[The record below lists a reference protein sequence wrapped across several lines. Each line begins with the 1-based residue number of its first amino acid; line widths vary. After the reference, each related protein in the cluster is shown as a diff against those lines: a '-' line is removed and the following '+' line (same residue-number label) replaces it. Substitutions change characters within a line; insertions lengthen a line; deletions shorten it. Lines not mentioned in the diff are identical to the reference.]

1 MTVRTL
7 FGCVAR
13 VGTIATMGVIR
24 EQVGFAPVV
33 DTGVA
38 IAESRNAGSDSAR
51 GFEGRSGNAR
61 LRRIG

>member
-1 MTVRTL
+1 MTIRTL
-7 FGCVAR
+7 FCRAAR

-24 EQVGFAPVV
+24 EQVGFASVV

-38 IAESRNAGSDSAR
+38 IVEPRNAGRDSAR